1 MNLFNGR
8 RLLKKY
14 SLILSI
20 FLAALIGAA
29 PGAGFAQSQT
39 SSDNAVAAASTP
51 ESLSPKDRLE
61 VFEEVWETIEE
72 KYHDPAF
79 NGVNWK
85 AVSDRYLPMVS
96 LAKSDEDFYTVLKKM
111 VGELHDA
118 HTRFHTPRE
127 RREREQA
134 TAVSTG
140 VSIYEV
146 EGRAV
151 VVGVEPDSQA
161 ARAGVEAGM
170 IVRTI
175 DGKPVSERLREAQS
189 RVGSSSSDRA
199 IMLRLYRQLT
209 DGEPGSS
216 VKLGLERAD
225 GGLFD
230 VEVTRRVV
238 ADNPKVTS
246 SQLQSGYGYIKL
258 SLWKSPVHKE
268 FRRALE
274 GLRNAP
280 GLIIDL
286 RGNPGGEAGEVV
298 KIASYF
304 FNNRVSFGRF
314 ISRSGRAINLFTDRD
329 DLIYQ
334 GPVVVLVNESS
345 GSGSELFTGVM
356 QENGR
361 ALVIGRQSCGCV
373 LGISRFK
380 KVKGGGELA
389 VSELKY
395 VSPQGHKLE
404 GTGVIPDRMVALTIS
419 DLQRRRDAALIEA
432 EHTLRSPKASAK

>member
-1 MNLFNGR
+1 LNLFNDR
-8 RLLKKY
+8 P
-14 SLILSI
+14 LIKRY
-20 FLAALIGAA
+20 FLALFVFLAVISSSA
-29 PGAGFAQSQT
+29 PGRSLPQGK
-39 SSDNAVAAASTP
+39 AASETTVASASAT
-51 ESLSPKDRLE
+51 ESLSSKDRLE
-61 VFEEVWETIEE
+61 VFEEVWETIDE

-85 AVSDRYLPMVS
+85 AVNDRYLPLAS
-96 LAKSDEDFYTVLKKM
+96 LAKSDDDFYTVLKKM

-134 TAVSTG
+134 TAVTTG
-140 VSIYEV
+140 VFIYEV
-146 EGRAV
+146 EGRMV
-151 VVGVEPDSQA
+151 VTGVEPDSQA

-170 IVRTI
+170 IVRAI
-175 DGKPVSERLREAQS
+175 DGKPVSERLREAQA
-189 RVGSSSSDRA
+189 RIGGSSSDRA
-199 IMLRLYRQLT
+199 VRLRLFRQLT
-209 DGEPGSS
+209 DGDPGSS
-216 VKLGLERAD
+216 VRLGLERAD
-225 GGLFD
+225 GSTFD
-230 VEVTRRVV
+230 VEVTRHIVSDSPR
-238 ADNPKVTS
+238 VTS
-246 SQLQSGYGYIKL
+246 RQLQSGYGYIKL
-258 SLWKSPVHKE
+258 NLWKSPVHKE
-268 FRRALE
+268 FKKAL
-274 GLRNAP
+274 GALRDAP

-304 FNNRVSFGRF
+304 FNSRVSFGQF
-314 ISRSGRAINLFTDRD
+314 IPRSGRGINLFTDRD

-404 GTGVIPDRMVALTIS
+404 GTGVIPDKMVALTIS
-419 DLQRRRDAALIEA
+419 DLQHSRDATLAEA
-432 EHTLRSPKASAK
+432 ENILRSPRTSAK

>member
-1 MNLFNGR
+1 MFNSR
-8 RLLKKY
+8 PFLKRY
-14 SLILSI
+14 LIILSVI
-20 FLAALIGAA
+20 LAAFTSSAT
-29 PGAGFAQSQT
+29 GAGFAQGKT
-39 SSDNAVAAASTP
+39 SSENAASSP
-51 ESLSPKDRLE
+51 SYAESLSSKDRLE
-61 VFEEVWETIEE
+61 VFEEVWETIDE

-79 NGVNWK
+79 NGVDWK

-96 LAKSDEDFYTVLKKM
+96 LAKSDDDFYTLLKKM

-134 TAVSTG
+134 TAITTG
-140 VSIYEV
+140 MHIYEV

-151 VVGVEPDSQA
+151 VTAVEPETQA
-161 ARAGVEAGM
+161 ARAGIEAGM
-170 IVRTI
+170 IVRAI
-175 DGKPVSERLREAQS
+175 DGEPVSERLAEAQA
-189 RVGSSSSDRA
+189 RIGGSSSDRA
-199 IMLRLYRQLT
+199 IRLRLYRQLT
-209 DGEPGSS
+209 DGEPGAP
-216 VKLGLERAD
+216 VNLTLERAD
-225 GGLFD
+225 GTAFD

-238 ADNPKVTS
+238 ADQPRVTS
-246 SQLQSGYGYIKL
+246 RQLQSGYGYIKL
-258 SLWKSPVHKE
+258 NLWKSPVHKE
-268 FRRALE
+268 FKKALE
-274 GLRNAP
+274 GLRDAP

-304 FNNRVSFGRF
+304 FNSRVPFGQF
-314 ISRSGRAINLFTDRD
+314 ISRSGKPINLVTDRD

-334 GPVVVLVNESS
+334 RQVVVLVNEGS

-373 LGISRFK
+373 LGISRFR
-380 KVKGGGELA
+380 KVRGGGELA

-395 VSPQGHKLE
+395 VSPRGRKLE
-404 GTGVIPDRMVALTIS
+404 GTGVLPDKMVALTIS
-419 DLQRRRDAALIEA
+419 DLQHRRDATLVEA
-432 EHTLRSPKASAK
+432 ENILRAPKTSAK

>member
-1 MNLFNGR
+1 LFNSSPFLR
-8 RLLKKY
+8 KY
-14 SLILSI
+14 LLILSV
-20 FLAALIGAA
+20 FLVALTSSA
-29 PGAGFAQSQT
+29 PGASFAQSKT
-39 SSDNAVAAASTP
+39 ESETAASAP
-51 ESLSPKDRLE
+51 SSSESLSSKDRLE
-61 VFEEVWETIEE
+61 IFEEVWETIDE

-85 AVSDRYLPMVS
+85 AVSDRYLPMVN
-96 LAKSDEDFYTVLKKM
+96 LAKSDDDFYTVLKKM

-134 TAVSTG
+134 TAITTG
-140 VSIYEV
+140 LLIYEV

-151 VVGVEPDSQA
+151 VTFVEPDSQA

-170 IVRTI
+170 IVRAI
-175 DGKPVSERLREAQS
+175 DGKPVSERLAEAQA
-189 RVGSSSSDRA
+189 RIGGSSSDRA
-199 IMLRLYRQLT
+199 IRLRLYRQLT
-209 DGEPGSS
+209 DGEPASS

-225 GGLFD
+225 GTTVD

-238 ADNPKVTS
+238 ADLPRVAS
-246 SQLQSGYGYIKL
+246 RQLQSGYGYIKL
-258 SLWKSPVHKE
+258 NLWKSPVHKE
-268 FRRALE
+268 FKKALE
-274 GLRNAP
+274 ALRDAP

-286 RGNPGGEAGEVV
+286 RGNPGGEASEVV

-304 FNNRVSFGRF
+304 FNSRVSFGQF
-314 ISRSGRAINLFTDRD
+314 ISRSGRPINLVTDRD

-334 GPVVVLVNESS
+334 GPIVVLVNEGS

-395 VSPQGHKLE
+395 VSPRGQKLE
-404 GTGVIPDRMVALTIS
+404 GTGVMPDKMVAVTIS
-419 DLQRRRDAALIEA
+419 DLQHSRDAILVEA
-432 EHTLRSPKASAK
+432 ENILRAPKTSTK

>member
-1 MNLFNGR
+1 MFNNR
-8 RLLKKY
+8 PFLRKYFLALL
-14 SLILSI
+14 I
-20 FLAALIGAA
+20 FLLAISSSA
-29 PGAGFAQSQT
+29 PGASLLQGKAT
-39 SSDNAVAAASTP
+39 SDTAVAAASTT
-51 ESLSPKDRLE
+51 ESLSGKDRLE
-61 VFEEVWETIEE
+61 VFEEVWETIDE

-85 AVSDRYLPMVS
+85 AVSDRYLPMVN
-96 LAKSDEDFYTVLKKM
+96 LAKSDDEFYTVLKKM

-134 TAVSTG
+134 TAVTTG
-140 VSIYEV
+140 VFISEV
-146 EGRAV
+146 EGRV
-151 VVGVEPDSQA
+151 VVTGVEPDSQA

-170 IVRTI
+170 IVRSI
-175 DGKPVSERLREAQS
+175 DGRPVSERLAEAQA
-189 RVGSSSSDRA
+189 RIGGSSSDRA
-199 IMLRLYRQLT
+199 VRLRLYRQLT
-209 DGEPGSS
+209 DGDPGAS

-225 GGLFD
+225 GSTFD
-230 VEVTRRVV
+230 VEVARRMVS
-238 ADNPKVTS
+238 DLPKVTS
-246 SQLQSGYGYIKL
+246 RQLESGYGYIKL

-268 FRRALE
+268 FKKAL
-274 GLRNAP
+274 GALRDAP
-280 GLIIDL
+280 GIIIDL

-304 FNNRVSFGRF
+304 FNSRVSFGQF
-314 ISRSGRAINLFTDRD
+314 IPRSGRGINLFTDRD

-361 ALVIGRQSCGCV
+361 AIVIGRQSCGCV

-395 VSPQGHKLE
+395 ISPQGHKLE
-404 GTGVIPDRMVALTIS
+404 GTGVIPDKMVALTIS
-419 DLQRRRDAALIEA
+419 DLQHRRDATLAEA
-432 EHTLRSPKASAK
+432 ENILRSPKTSAK